1 MRNMNML
8 CAHIEHLWDQLGRAV
23 HMRLHAQSTLAD
35 LSRFVVE
42 EWDRLPENSVHR
54 LVNSMR
60 RRCELLIAAAGGPT
74 RY

>member
-8 CAHIEHLWDQLGRAV
+8 CAHIEHLRDQLGRAV
-23 HMRLHAQSTLAD
+23 HMRLPAQSTPAYLR
-35 LSRFVVE
+35 RFLVE
-42 EWDRLPENSVHR
+42 EWNRLPQNSVHR

-60 RRCELLIAAAGGPT
+60 RRCESCVAAAGGPT